1 VTKKT
6 AFKWVFRHASRA
18 CMMLFESGTSI
29 KALAIGVVSYF
40 YESYASNLGSFWIL
54 SSKLISLSENLKL
67 C

>member
-1 VTKKT
+1 
-6 AFKWVFRHASRA
+6 
-18 CMMLFESGTSI
+18 MMLFESETSI